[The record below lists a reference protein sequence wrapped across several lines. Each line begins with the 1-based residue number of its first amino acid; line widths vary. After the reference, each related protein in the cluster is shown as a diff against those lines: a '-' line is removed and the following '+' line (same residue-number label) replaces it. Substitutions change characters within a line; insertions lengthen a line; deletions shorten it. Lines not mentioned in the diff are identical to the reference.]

1 MISELAFGGTWR
13 RYQALALEAF
23 EADRRSGDRRTH
35 ILAPPGSGKSRGPP
49 ATCAATC
56 AQRLR
61 RRASDSAVPW
71 TRHSPRPDSP
81 GTWFPGWSRVRPTDR
96 SCCSSGCCAGSR
108 RSRAGGSPSPTTS
121 AVPSTGRRRMP
132 APGNAGSARANSS
145 SPSAAT
151 RGGRRWPGRRPW
163 APTARSVPAGSGS
176 EAWVVLSRPAAAAA
190 TRCQA
195 VLRDL
200 ASQTAIASRV
210 RPVAQ
215 TESAAAAELG
225 R

>member
-121 AVPSTGRRRMP
+121 AVPSTGRSVCPRLATLARPERTPVHPAQRR
-132 APGNAGSARANSS
+132 GAGG
-145 SPSAAT
+145 
-151 RGGRRWPGRRPW
+151 GGRGAGRGRRLPDQFPPDLGLKPGW
-163 APTARSVPAGSGS
+163 CCRDRRRLRLP
-176 EAWVVLSRPAAAAA
+176 VVRLSCGTWRAKP
-190 TRCQA
+190 R
-195 VLRDL
+195 
-200 ASQTAIASRV
+200 
-210 RPVAQ
+210 
-215 TESAAAAELG
+215 
-225 R
+225 